1 MTWWQCQSL
10 ISQRV
15 LHTDLRQL
23 CKKSEN
29 FCVSAMTALELT
41 SCFIFVNLLT
51 LLSYTLFSRMFWLCS
66 FLRQYVRIQIS
77 FDTCKVYRY
86 SDLIKSIISY
96 VVQWSL
102 NCIVNACFKNV
113 RLNHLR
119 LAWTWASCLHSIKLN
134 TQDEKKSIVK
144 NETVFTCLQDWSIE
158 MNYFIILIRHTSL
171 KIDSEDAELIF
182 AYLQMS
188 WL

>member
-1 MTWWQCQSL
+1 
-10 ISQRV
+10 
-15 LHTDLRQL
+15 
-23 CKKSEN
+23 
-29 FCVSAMTALELT
+29 MTALELT

-158 MNYFIILIRHTSL
+158 MNYFIILIRHTFL
-171 KIDSEDAELIF
+171 KINSEDAELIF
-182 AYLQMS
+182 VYLQMS

>member
-1 MTWWQCQSL
+1 
-10 ISQRV
+10 
-15 LHTDLRQL
+15 
-23 CKKSEN
+23 
-29 FCVSAMTALELT
+29 MTALELT

-119 LAWTWASCLHSIKLN
+119 LAWTWVSCLHSIKLN

-144 NETVFTCLQDWSIE
+144 NETVFTCLQDWSIK
-158 MNYFIILIRHTSL
+158 MNYFIILIRHTFL
-171 KIDSEDAELIF
+171 KINSEDAELIF
-182 AYLQMS
+182 VYLQMS